1 MRIRD
6 NRVVGV
12 YEYSKKMPEFFTNRN
27 GAENAKVFFSCYSS
41 ASLRLNC
48 FYRKGAKNAKTLLS
62 FNSIDRAQ
70 LTFTKSK
77 PLAVLSTQYLVL
89 KKAQLTFTKSL
100 ALAFIRHLS
109 FVICH

>member
-1 MRIRD
+1 MRFRD

-27 GAENAKVFFSCYSS
+27 GA
-41 ASLRLNC
+41 
-48 FYRKGAKNAKTLLS
+48 KNAKTLLS

-70 LTFTKSK
+70 LTVTKIK

-89 KKAQLTFTKSL
+89 KKAQLTFTKSKPL
-100 ALAFIRHLS
+100 AVLS
-109 FVICH
+109 T